1 MTDDNLIIYSR
12 GDIISYIM
20 YGCNLLFI
28 VHLVDMP
35 HFLEM
40 TRSLQVRPGVH
51 YRGFLL
57 NTKVLHV
64 GIVQSDILFYGIKL
78 LAKNTHFINVQ
89 VVVSSIGNGDICD
102 FAFTY

>member
-12 GDIISYIM
+12 GIYIM

-57 NTKVLHV
+57 NTVLHA

-78 LAKNTHFINVQ
+78 VGKNTHFINVQ
-89 VVVSSIGNGDICD
+89 VVVSSIGNGDICV